1 MLFKKY
7 NVVIFK
13 DRESGFRN
21 VRMRGGVG
29 ITLFAVIVG
38 LLALNAY
45 LWDFYS
51 RVGQLEAELKES
63 QRIRQEQNSQILGL
77 AVKVEELSTT
87 VHRVSKF
94 DSQLR
99 LLLNIDKESSTEA
112 AVASLEGG
120 AEGSSPAQAQSF
132 GNPQILMQHRE
143 LFSRHAFSL
152 VSNLNTQGYLEEVSQ
167 QELLLF
173 LRENKETLLAMPSI
187 WPANGRLTSGFGTR
201 SSPTTGRR
209 TLHQGLDIAN
219 KIGTPIWATARGV
232 ITFAQYDGAYGNCV
246 VIDHGNNI
254 ATRYAHMNSIAVKVG
269 QTVQRSE
276 VIGTI
281 GNTGRS
287 TGPHVHYEVH
297 VGGVP
302 VNPMRYV
309 LN

>member
-7 NVVIFK
+7 NVVIFR

-29 ITLFAVIVG
+29 ITLFAVILG
-38 LLALNAY
+38 LLALNVY

-51 RVGQLEAELKES
+51 RVGQLEQELKES

-77 AVKVEELSTT
+77 AVKIEDLSKS
-87 VHRVSKF
+87 VHRIGKF

-99 LLLNIDKESSTEA
+99 LLLNIDKESRTEG
-112 AVASLEGG
+112 AVASLEDG
-120 AEGSSPAQAQSF
+120 EGSPSSQAQLF
-132 GNPQILMQHRE
+132 GSPQVLMQHRE

-152 VSNLNTQGYLEEVSQ
+152 VSNLMTQTYLEEVSQ

-187 WPANGRLTSGFGTR
+187 WPASGRLTSGFGYR
-201 SSPTTGRR
+201 YSPTTGRR

-219 KIGTPIWATARGV
+219 KIGTPVWATARGV

-269 QTVQRSE
+269 QTVQRNE

-302 VNPMRYV
+302 VNPMRYI